1 MTWKL
6 LILVACLTAS
16 GLARPD
22 VSHLFKKTG
31 GSGDKQKRQNFIEA
45 SAAVSGNGSAATE
58 IRSNDA
64 AVVEGPAV
72 RIMLFPLE
80 DNQPSP
86 FRRLEDRTGYNYD
99 RPDAPLDVHPDS
111 NLVSP
116 VSTQAPEYLPPEA
129 GDETVNVDDIL
140 LPNKPSPSTTTT
152 TTTTPGTTRTSTTPT
167 TTTTTTTT
175 PVPTTTTTSTTTTG
189 APYTTNAIA
198 STPQEFDGEEGYGY
212 KKPEIMLPTNINE
225 VIGEASDIN
234 QLATTTEP
242 TTTTTTPRASLEYLP
257 PKPKPDLDAPKS
269 PSTVEPVTETTTTG
283 QPQTQPPTT
292 MTTTTSYFFS
302 TETPTQYTKV
312 PEVPSVY
319 PDASGSVSSVVRP
332 QPTTE
337 VPSTSAP
344 EYLPPDETAGFQ
356 IIVRTG
362 SDDAE
367 GTSDA
372 SSVASTTA
380 AAAVT
385 TTVAQFAEPST
396 TVAPFSPE
404 ADSLVR
410 ESSTVQQELEPTFT
424 TTTATTDEPSTTV
437 SAATSAPNYS
447 TTVII
452 QETPQEDTSSMVSL
466 INQLQEMLQI
476 AAQAE
481 GFAPEVRF
489 NEEEAITT
497 STSYSTAT
505 ATPTTVQPTTVAPE
519 PSSTEVPTSEPS
531 ETSETP
537 LESRLSPDEPSGP
550 SLIDLLSP
558 AITTMLG
565 STTANDTITTY
576 RPQVGSQ
583 MTTTFSGPQEAQA
596 ESNADETEVQPRI
609 ADPNDGYN
617 YQMPDNSLNVPTM
630 IAPSHTLEDD
640 GYHYKVPSVPFP

>member
-1 MTWKL
+1 MRHLTWKL
-6 LILVACLTAS
+6 LILVVCLTAS

-31 GSGDKQKRQNFIEA
+31 GGGGDKQKRQNFIET
-45 SAAVSGNGSAATE
+45 SVAVSGNGSAATVAE

-99 RPDAPLDVHPDS
+99 KPDAPLDVHPDS

-116 VSTQAPEYLPPEA
+116 VSTQAPEYLPPEV
-129 GDETVNVDDIL
+129 GDETVNVDDIQ
-140 LPNKPSPSTTTT
+140 LPSKPYPSSTT
-152 TTTTPGTTRTSTTPT
+152 TTTTPGTTRTT
-167 TTTTTTTT
+167 TTRTTTTTT
-175 PVPTTTTTSTTTTG
+175 PVTTTTTSTTTG

-225 VIGEASDIN
+225 VIGEPIDIN

-269 PSTVEPVTETTTTG
+269 PSTVEPFTETTTTG
-283 QPQTQPPTT
+283 QPQSSTT
-292 MTTTTSYFFS
+292 YFFS
-302 TETPTQYTKV
+302 IETSTQYPKL
-312 PEVPSVY
+312 PEVVPSVY

-362 SDDAE
+362 SDDVEEA
-367 GTSDA
+367 TSDA
-372 SSVASTTA
+372 STTVASTT
-380 AAAVT
+380 VT
-385 TTVAQFAEPST
+385 QFTEPST
-396 TVAPFSPE
+396 TVAPAAPE
-404 ADSLVR
+404 VDSLVR
-410 ESSTVQQELEPTFT
+410 ETSTVQQELEQTFT
-424 TTTATTDEPSTTV
+424 TTTTTTTTTTPEEPSTT
-437 SAATSAPNYS
+437 
-447 TTVII
+447 
-452 QETPQEDTSSMVSL
+452 EDTSSMVSL

-489 NEEEAITT
+489 NEEEETAT
-497 STSYSTAT
+497 STSVAPSTSYTTIT
-505 ATPTTVQPTTVAPE
+505 ASSTVTTVQPTTAVTE
-519 PSSTEVPTSEPS
+519 PSSTEIPTTEPS
-531 ETSETP
+531 ETPSPP
-537 LESRLSPDEPSGP
+537 LESRISPDEPSGP

-576 RPQVGSQ
+576 RPQVGISDAIQ
-583 MTTTFSGPQEAQA
+583 PTTTKAIPGPEVQ

-617 YQMPDNSLNVPTM
+617 YQTPDNSFTVPTM
-630 IAPSHTLEDD
+630 MVAPSHTLEAD